1 MLVREV
7 MTRGPVTVRRE
18 THVKQALRLLDLH
31 SITMLPVVAA
41 DSSIV
46 GVLSEADVIRDRVL
60 PDVRGSMLPPDTSHT
75 DAAQETVGAVMT
87 PRAITVT
94 ADADVVEATDLM
106 LSTGVKSLPVV
117 DEEHRV
123 VGIVSRRDIVRALA
137 RQDVDVER
145 QLDALFRDLGVCWEV
160 TADEGEVTIRGPE
173 GPKERSLALAAAST
187 VSGVVHVRIE

>member
-1 MLVREV
+1 
-7 MTRGPVTVRRE
+7 MTREPVTVRRE

-41 DSSIV
+41 DSTVV

-94 ADADVVEATDLM
+94 AEADVVEATDLM
-106 LSTGVKSLPVV
+106 LSTGVKSLPVI

-137 RQDVDVER
+137 RKDDDVER
-145 QLDALFRDLGVCWEV
+145 ELDELFRDLGVSWEV
-160 TADEGEVTIRGPE
+160 TAEEGAVTIRGPE
-173 GPKERSLALAAAST
+173 GPKERSLAVAAAST